1 MHLGCPWMSSEITEI
16 SFNNNSN
23 ILVFIS
29 FIDRKIA
36 GGFREE
42 KKKALNENTKELF
55 DPIVSYICT

>member
-42 KKKALNENTKELF
+42 KKKSIK
-55 DPIVSYICT
+55 